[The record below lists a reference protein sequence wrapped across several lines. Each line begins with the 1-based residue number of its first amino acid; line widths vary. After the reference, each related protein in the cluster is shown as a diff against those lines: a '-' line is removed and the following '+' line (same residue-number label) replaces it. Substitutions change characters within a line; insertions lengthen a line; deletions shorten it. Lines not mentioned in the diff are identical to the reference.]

1 MLRTDGTTEI
11 NIHTDCL
18 LVCLLVCVFRT
29 FQKITSVPV
38 ATKAN
43 TSGASTKIS
52 FFSKCHWHALV
63 FRVTLAFIPTKVS
76 RQYNAP
82 HLQKLQ
88 AGNMS
93 QNVALCAWILQFYAL
108 ICHIILPADHCNM
121 NCDPQSV
128 HDYSTLL
135 NFILFISMH

>member
-52 FFSKCHWHALV
+52 FFPNVTDMHRSSVLHWHL
-63 FRVTLAFIPTKVS
+63 FQLKFPGNTMLLASKS
-76 RQYNAP
+76 YRQAT
-82 HLQKLQ
+82 
-88 AGNMS
+88 
-93 QNVALCAWILQFYAL
+93 
-108 ICHIILPADHCNM
+108 CHKM
-121 NCDPQSV
+121 
-128 HDYSTLL
+128 
-135 NFILFISMH
+135 